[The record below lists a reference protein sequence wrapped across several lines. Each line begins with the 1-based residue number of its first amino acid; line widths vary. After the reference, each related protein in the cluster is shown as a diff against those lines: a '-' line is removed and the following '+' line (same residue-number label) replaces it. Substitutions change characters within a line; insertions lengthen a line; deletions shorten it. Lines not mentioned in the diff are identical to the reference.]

1 MSSDAVLRAE
11 GLAKDYANGPSATS
25 VLKGVSMQ
33 VGSGELVA
41 VVGPSGAGKTTLLY
55 LLGGLAVPSAG
66 EVWLGGDPLFQMKDE
81 ALSKLRNRRLGFV
94 FQYHHLLPDLDATSN
109 VALPLRVAGLD
120 PKRALAQAGA
130 LLQGMG
136 LSHRLHHKPG
146 ELSGGEQQRVAV
158 ARALANK
165 PQVLLADE
173 PTGNLDKV
181 NSLAI
186 FDLLKKAA
194 HEGGQAV
201 VMVTHNADLAR
212 KADRVVRMEDGQIL
226 GS

>member
-1 MSSDAVLRAE
+1 MSRDAVLRAE
-11 GLAKDYANGPSATS
+11 GLAKDYANGPNATS
-25 VLKGVSMQ
+25 VLKGVGMEVQ
-33 VGSGELVA
+33 GGELVA

-55 LLGGLAVPSAG
+55 LLGGLARPSAG
-66 EVWLGGDPLFQMKDE
+66 EVWLAGEPLFELRDE
-81 ALSKLRNRRLGFV
+81 ALSKLRNRRLGFI
-94 FQYHHLLPDLDATSN
+94 FQYHHLLPDLDATAN
-109 VALPLRVAGLD
+109 VALPMRVAGMD
-120 PKRALAQAGA
+120 HRKALEKAAGM
-130 LLQGMG
+130 LQGMG

-158 ARALANK
+158 ARALANQ

-181 NSLAI
+181 NSMAV

-201 VMVTHNADLAR
+201 VMVTHNSELAR

-226 GS
+226 G